1 MQNKKWGWLELLT
14 VLAAIMVAVNFY
26 VGLIY
31 APDPSNL
38 QTEVTRKAQ
47 HIFYYHMGMNVMAG
61 LGMLV
66 NFIGSVLYLLTR
78 RRFWDAVARSA
89 AEIGVLFGIGVLVSG
104 SLWARPT
111 WNTWWTWDPRLTT
124 ATITILL
131 YAAYLMLRNAVEDPD
146 RQARF
151 AAVYG
156 TFAFISVPITFMSIR
171 LWRTIHPTVFGG
183 GDPAA
188 KGAFAL
194 GPHIRF
200 AMQFSSWT
208 FMLVFLLFLVVRVR
222 VALLE
227 ERVMAL
233 RQQVDAQ
240 LSRGAEVDP
249 MEHAGS

>member
-1 MQNKKWGWLELLT
+1 MRKRWGWLEILA
-14 VLAAIMVAVNFY
+14 VVAAILVALNFY
-26 VGLIY
+26 MGLIY

-61 LGMLV
+61 LGMFT
-66 NFIGSVLYLLTR
+66 NFLASILYLITR

-89 AEIGVLFGIGVLVSG
+89 AEIGVVFGIGVLVSG

-131 YAAYLMLRNAVEDPD
+131 YAAYLMLRNAVEDPE

-151 AAVYG
+151 AGVYG
-156 TFAFISVPITFMSIR
+156 IFAFLSVPITFMSIR

-183 GDPAA
+183 GNPAA

-194 GPHIRF
+194 GPHIRA
-200 AMQFSSWT
+200 AMQFSSIT
-208 FMLVFLLFLVVRVR
+208 FMIVFFVFLALRVR

-227 ERVMAL
+227 ERVNAL
-233 RQQVDAQ
+233 RHHVDTR
-240 LSRGAEVDP
+240 LSQGAEAEP
-249 MEHAGS
+249 IRR